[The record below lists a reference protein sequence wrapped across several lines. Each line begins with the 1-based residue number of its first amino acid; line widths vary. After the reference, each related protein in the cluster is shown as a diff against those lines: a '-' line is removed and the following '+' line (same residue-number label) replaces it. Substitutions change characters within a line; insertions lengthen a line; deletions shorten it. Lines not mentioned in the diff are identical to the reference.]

1 MILLLVTGCFPLYG
15 LHMYYI
21 TQYTLSTASH
31 LAILYACRSN
41 QRKSLGVSSAGI
53 VIFTNCHDWRI
64 KLLISDMT
72 DIGK

>member
-53 VIFTNCHDWRI
+53 VIFRQLPRWAHKI
-64 KLLISDMT
+64 A
-72 DIGK
+72 DI